1 MGWAKSRLSSVLIHV
16 SGWHG
21 RLALS
26 VLAIGLL
33 VLAGGHIQ
41 GLWGFFDKAA
51 PANAQ
56 TAADV
61 EMFDF
66 GYTPSSLQSTAG
78 QALTLNIDNVGA
90 APHTFTI
97 DGVVDSGSIAAG
109 ASGSVTFTPSQAGT
123 FTFYCTIHGAASMSG
138 QLTVTAAQTPAQPTA
153 PAPQGATATPPPAQ
167 QGATATPAPGTT
179 MQPPR
184 TGDGGLLG
192 R

>member
-1 MGWAKSRLSSVLIHV
+1 MGSAKSRLSSVLIHV
-16 SGWHG
+16 PGGHG

-26 VLAIGLL
+26 ILAIGLL
-33 VLAGGHIQ
+33 TLAGGHTQ

-66 GYTPSSLQSTAG
+66 GYTPSSFESTAG
-78 QALTLNIDNVGA
+78 EELTVNIDNVGA

-97 DGVVDSGSIAAG
+97 DGVVDSGSIAG
-109 ASGSVTFTPSQAGT
+109 GESGSVTFTPSEAGT
-123 FTFYCTIHGAASMSG
+123 FTFYCTIHGAATMSG
-138 QLTVTAAQTPAQPTA
+138 QLMVTAAQTPAQPTA
-153 PAPQGATATPPPAQ
+153 PAQQDATATPR
-167 QGATATPAPGTT
+167 PGTT